1 MVVCPTCGSIDCI
14 KSVDEVIEQSLS
26 MYAPCNVCI
35 SEPPIDKFTPLVE
48 MCVDIDK
55 DYNRCPY
62 CGKRH
67 LDTVMAHVLD
77 ILINGGHKHAG
88 SALKDVGTPLVEYGV
103 NLIEPPRLPAK
114 SVVMIIDNIDR
125 NIARKI
131 LNEVPEIKGVLNR
144 MSDPKISVGIM
155 DVSKKPCTYELL
167 AGCDMRADIVNTLV
181 GDLCLYRN
189 QSECH
194 IEFRRNN
201 SVKIKTMEK
210 LYLDGL
216 IDKSIVVD
224 GMASVGTLGF
234 IAVMAG
240 AQKVIL
246 NDAWLPAI
254 KNLLINL
261 EVNRENLGIRIDH
274 IADMSLLPAI
284 GDEPVLVARAS
295 GNAEIEVYHSDFRK
309 LEKAVPTCDVCIIDT
324 FPGVSPDVFVK
335 KWQEITTKKVIT
347 L

>member
-1 MVVCPTCGSIDCI
+1 
-14 KSVDEVIEQSLS
+14 
-26 MYAPCNVCI
+26 MYAPCNVCV

-48 MCVDIDK
+48 LCESLDK
-55 DYNRCPY
+55 DSNRCPN

-77 ILINGGHKHAG
+77 ILIKGGYKSAG
-88 SALKDVGTPLVEYGV
+88 SSLKDVGTPLVEYGF

-114 SVVMIIDNIDR
+114 SIVMIIDNIDES
-125 NIARKI
+125 IARKI
-131 LNEVPEIKGVLNR
+131 IGEVPEVKGVLNR
-144 MSDPKISVGIM
+144 MSDPRISVGIT
-155 DVSKKPCTYELL
+155 DVGKKPCIYELL

-189 QSECH
+189 QGECH

-216 IDKSIVVD
+216 IDGSVVVD

-234 IAVMAG
+234 IAAMAG
-240 AQKVIL
+240 ARKVIL

-261 EVNRENLGIRIDH
+261 EVNRRN
-274 IADMSLLPAI
+274 
-284 GDEPVLVARAS
+284 ARCQDRL
-295 GNAEIEVYHSDFRK
+295 YHR
-309 LEKAVPTCDVCIIDT
+309 P
-324 FPGVSPDVFVK
+324 
-335 KWQEITTKKVIT
+335 
-347 L
+347 

>member
-1 MVVCPTCGSIDCI
+1 
-14 KSVDEVIEQSLS
+14 
-26 MYAPCNVCI
+26 MYAPCDQCAF
-35 SEPPIDKFTPLVE
+35 EPPIDKFTPVVE
-48 MCVDIDK
+48 LCAVPDK
-55 DYNRCPY
+55 DYGKCQK
-62 CGKRH
+62 CGRRH
-67 LDTVMAHVLD
+67 LDFVMAHVLD
-77 ILINGGHKHAG
+77 LLIKNGYKDAG
-88 SALKDVGTPLVEYGV
+88 SALKDVGTPLVEYGFS
-103 NLIEPPRLPAK
+103 LIEPPRLPAK

-125 NIARKI
+125 DIARKI
-131 LNEVPEIKGVLNR
+131 LDEVPEVKGVLNR
-144 MSDPKISVGIM
+144 MSDPRISVGIL
-155 DVSKKPCTYELL
+155 DVGKKPCTYELL

-216 IDKSIVVD
+216 IDGSVVVD
-224 GMASVGTLGF
+224 GMASVGTLGM
-234 IAVMAG
+234 MAAMSG
-240 AQKVIL
+240 AKKVIL

-261 EVNRENLGIRIDH
+261 EVNRETLGIEIDH
-274 IADMSLLPAI
+274 IVDLSKLPAI

-295 GNAEIEVYHSDFRK
+295 GNVDLEVYHGDFMK
-309 LEKAVPTCDVCIIDT
+309 LEKAVPACDVCIIDP
-324 FPGVSPDVFVK
+324 FPGVSPDAFAK
-335 KWQEITTKKVIT
+335 KWLAITTKKMIT